1 MDDWVCFISEMHV
14 LKPDVIWLEIT
25 EYTPE
30 EFHGNAAKSLDMKM
44 ISGID
49 NPARISCPSRRP
61 RRHSFLWGERVDFK
75 GSFAEY
81 ESIFTRA
88 SVLTGEDVL
97 FETDPEHQLYMR
109 EVAEKQKKFFPVE
122 YKLTL
127 SDVLSPSAARFF
139 NEHLDEMRHKAN
151 LDGVYITDLE
161 QKPSRVSSGA
171 LVPTLVKH
179 GTLVSLR
186 GEPKM
191 YNPKEHLFIV
201 GESLHPEYND
211 DYGCYFMDVLDD
223 PEVNGP
229 FLKKISGNAM
239 HMISMG
245 CFMLYCMSRL
255 ELCATAA
262 LPGPPQVFSSS
273 PGPCQDDKSSLHCT
287 D

>member
-1 MDDWVCFISEMHV
+1 M
-14 LKPDVIWLEIT
+14 
-25 EYTPE
+25 
-30 EFHGNAAKSLDMKM
+30 
-44 ISGID
+44 
-49 NPARISCPSRRP
+49 
-61 RRHSFLWGERVDFK
+61 
-75 GSFAEY
+75 
-81 ESIFTRA
+81 FTRA
-88 SVLTGEDVL
+88 SVLTGEVFL
-97 FETDPEHQLYMR
+97 FETDPERQLYMR
-109 EVAEKQKKFFPVE
+109 EVAEKQKKFFPE
-122 YKLTL
+122 DYQLKL

-191 YNPKEHLFIV
+191 YTPKEHLFIV

-255 ELCATAA
+255 ELRAA
-262 LPGPPQVFSSS
+262 CNGSALR
-273 PGPCQDDKSSLHCT
+273 DA
-287 D
+287 